1 MMNQKI
7 SISGLT
13 GERSIMFFCEICG
26 GGDCCERTDIHGGLI
41 LCDVCYQRSKQDQ
54 DDKVAAEEIFK
65 DN

>member
-1 MMNQKI
+1 
-7 SISGLT
+7 
-13 GERSIMFFCEICG
+13 MFFCEICG

-54 DDKVAAEEIFK
+54 DDKDAAEEIFK